1 VATAVTVADSAV
13 LVEFRMLFTP
23 RPLVPLLV
31 VLSTT
36 VLSTTGLSNPLVAE
50 DLAPVVAPARA
61 PAASTWDISGR
72 LGVYIANVST
82 SNAEASRDTTIGTT
96 AESTSYLFT
105 YEGQDNWRSDK
116 DSVDNLLKARY
127 GRIRTDNQAWQ
138 ENNDEIRYDG
148 VYRRELF
155 YPHFVYLGWGAESVF
170 TGPDPRNYAFDPT
183 TGKASTG
190 YGQRYE
196 DFLPDKNHFET
207 RVGVRAQ
214 QSWGPSVPPEDDDIE
229 TGLEAFVRY
238 EHLLKRGEGEYD
250 VRFFAQ
256 YEGFSEF
263 KDMGHITNLVT
274 AGLTMQLTRY
284 LAVELGLRAY
294 YETKPQSDDGTGM
307 GYNEWSLRQD
317 SLFGLTYSH

>member
-1 VATAVTVADSAV
+1 MCFS
-13 LVEFRMLFTP
+13 LR
-23 RPLVPLLV
+23 RSIPLLV
-31 VLSTT
+31 VLP
-36 VLSTTGLSNPLVAE
+36 VLLPAE
-50 DLAPVVAPARA
+50 DAAPFPVPRPKVVVPEPAP
-61 PAASTWDISGR
+61 SNWTIIGR
-72 LGVYIANVST
+72 VGAYVANVST
-82 SNAEASRDTTIGTT
+82 SNADSSRDTTIATT
-96 AESTSYLFT
+96 KESTSYLFT
-105 YEGQDNWRSDK
+105 YEGQANWKSDK
-116 DSVDNLLKARY
+116 DSIDNLLKARY

-148 VYRRELF
+148 VYRRELVR
-155 YPHFVYLGWGAESVF
+155 PHFIYLGWGAESVF
-170 TGPDPRNYAFDPT
+170 TGPDPENYTFDPT
-183 TGKASTG
+183 TGRASFG

-196 DFLPDKNHFET
+196 DFLPDKNHFEA

-214 QSWGPSVPPEDDDIE
+214 QSWGPSVPVGDDEIE

-263 KDMGHITNLVT
+263 EDMGHITTLVT

-294 YETKPQSDDGTGM
+294 YESAPERDDGSGI
-307 GYNEWSLRQD
+307 GYDEWGIRQD
-317 SLFGLTYSH
+317 SLFGLTYTY

>member
-1 VATAVTVADSAV
+1 
-13 LVEFRMLFTP
+13 MLFRL
-23 RPLVPLLV
+23 RPLVPLLL
-31 VLSTT
+31 LSITLT
-36 VLSTTGLSNPLVAE
+36 AE
-50 DLAPVVAPARA
+50 DVKPAAAPVQPPLAGVAGRA
-61 PAASTWDISGR
+61 PAPSLWDISGR
-72 LGVYIANVST
+72 LGAYIANVST
-82 SNAEASRDTTIGTT
+82 SNSETSRDTTIATT

-105 YEGQDNWRSDK
+105 YEGQANWRSDK

-127 GRIRTDNQAWQ
+127 GRIRTDNQDWQ

-148 VYRRELF
+148 VYRRELV

-229 TGLEAFVRY
+229 TGVEAFVRY

-250 VRFFAQ
+250 VRFFTQ

-263 KDMGHITNLVT
+263 DDMSHITNLVT

-294 YETKPQSDDGTGM
+294 YETTPQSDDGTGI
-307 GYNEWSLRQD
+307 GYDEWSIRQD
-317 SLFGLTYSH
+317 SLFGLTYAY

>member
-1 VATAVTVADSAV
+1 MP
-13 LVEFRMLFTP
+13 FRS
-23 RPLVPLLV
+23 RPLAPLLLV
-31 VLSTT
+31 SIALS
-36 VLSTTGLSNPLVAE
+36 AE
-50 DLAPVVAPARA
+50 DVGPAAVPVKPPLAGAAGRA
-61 PAASTWDISGR
+61 PAVSTWDISGR
-72 LGVYIANVST
+72 LGAYIANVST
-82 SNAEASRDTTIGTT
+82 SNATTSRDTTIATT

-105 YEGQDNWRSDK
+105 YEGQANWKSDK
-116 DSVDNLLKARY
+116 DSIDNLLKARY
-127 GRIRTDNQAWQ
+127 GRIRTDSQDWQ

-170 TGPDPRNYAFDPT
+170 TGPEPRNYAFDPT

-214 QSWGPSVPPEDDDIE
+214 QTWGPSVPPEDDDIE

-263 KDMGHITNLVT
+263 RDFAHITNLVT

-294 YETKPQSDDGTGM
+294 YETLPENDDGTGI
-307 GYNEWSLRQD
+307 GYDEWSVRQD
-317 SLFGLTYSH
+317 SLFGLTYAY